1 MLEKL
6 RQPVKIDVST
16 DDVITPSTVEYKYP
30 LIFEEREISLNTYN
44 VETLLAEK
52 SQTIINR
59 GLANTR
65 MRDFYDLYEIVQR
78 MNFSWETYKVAFQ
91 ATCKRRETIFTRE
104 KVEKELGNLSSSKE
118 MEKSWILFKSKNYF
132 VDDIEYANL
141 IRCIS

>member
-1 MLEKL
+1 MIKSS
-6 RQPVKIDVST
+6 ISA
-16 DDVITPSTVEYKYP
+16 VEYKYP

-78 MNFSWETYKVAFQ
+78 MNFSWETYKTAFH
-91 ATCKRRETIFTRE
+91 ATCKKRETIFTSE
-104 KVEKELGNLSSSKE
+104 KVEKELENFTIQNHTRKRRKNPGTVQKTGNPVKQGSAEGLWAENRLSGR
-118 MEKSWILFKSKNYF
+118 N
-132 VDDIEYANL
+132 
-141 IRCIS
+141 